1 MSTHYVTSRWAV
13 KPGCEEEFGAAFEA
27 FALWAELNHPQGGT
41 ARLLQ
46 NVEEPS
52 EYVGMWEFPGAEA
65 IERWRDQQ
73 DVVEHMAALG
83 SLADRVEEGVFELRV
98 LVGG

>member
-1 MSTHYVTSRWAV
+1 
-13 KPGCEEEFGAAFEA
+13 
-27 FALWAELNHPQGGT
+27 
-41 ARLLQ
+41 
-46 NVEEPS
+46 
-52 EYVGMWEFPGAEA
+52 MWEFPGAEA

-98 LVGG
+98 LMGG